1 MSALMHMLL
10 LFVISSGAAATTT
23 TYTEDVVWDTAAEIV
38 GRVVVSEGAIL
49 RIEPGTVVSIQGFWD
64 AELIVRGTLEAVGT
78 DEEPIHFD
86 VGPDNHYWSGIEFA
100 GEEAT
105 GHIERCVF
113 KNGRLATITCMS
125 ASPVIR
131 RNTFDY
137 TMYAAAGVLCR
148 DGSAARIERNEFSG
162 GRNAAILV
170 IDAMPYVDSN
180 VFRGFTVAVQVSD
193 RIHEYVS
200 IDKGDERPTMRRTAT
215 HPAQADIQP
224 TCQRN
229 TCEGCPE
236 LFLTRGESQSPQ
248 DVSETL
254 LWTSPRL
261 ERGHAIADV
270 VDLAGDGLVDIVVA
284 TWRYCEGNGEM
295 LVYAQGEHEAGSE
308 TPERS
313 GAPSK

>member
-1 MSALMHMLL
+1 MSAVMHMLL
-10 LFVISSGAAATTT
+10 FLVVSSGAADATT
-23 TYTEDVVWDTAAEIV
+23 TYTEDIVWDTTAEIV
-38 GRVVVSEGAIL
+38 GRVVVSEGATM
-49 RIEPGTVVSIQGFWD
+49 RIEPGPVVSIRGFWD

-86 VGPDNHYWSGIEFA
+86 VGRDNHDWSGIEFT

-113 KNGRLATITCMS
+113 KNGRLATITCKS

-131 RNTFDY
+131 RNSFDY
-137 TMYAAAGVLCR
+137 KMYAAAGILGR
-148 DGSAARIERNEFSG
+148 NGSTARIERNEFSG

-170 IDAMPYVDSN
+170 IDAMPSIDSN
-180 VFRGFTVAVQVSD
+180 VFRGFAVAVQVSD
-193 RIHEYVS
+193 RIHEHARN
-200 IDKGDERPTMRRTAT
+200 GERDERPTMRRTAT
-215 HPAQADIQP
+215 RPAQPDIQP
-224 TCQRN
+224 TCQGN

-261 ERGHAIADV
+261 DRGHAIADV
-270 VDLAGDGLVDIVVA
+270 ADLAGDGLVDIVVA
-284 TWRYCEGNGEM
+284 TWRYCEGKGEI